1 MPKRQL
7 QGTVVSDKA
16 NKTITVLVQ
25 RQFNHPVYKKTIR
38 TTKKYAAHDEA
49 NQAKIGDIVTIEES
63 KPISKSKKWILVGGA
78 EIGSNKNEKVIAP
91 KPVKAPKAPKAPAA
105 KKEAKEP
112 KEKKETAV
120 KKETKKK

>member
-7 QGTVVSDKA
+7 QGTVVSDKT

-49 NQAKIGDIVTIEES
+49 NQAKIGDLVTIEES
-63 KPISKSKKWILVGGA
+63 RPISKSKRWILVGGA
-78 EIGSNKNEKVIAP
+78 EIGSNQNEKPVVA
-91 KPVKAPKAPKAPAA
+91 KPTKAPKAAKAPAA
-105 KKEAKEP
+105 KKE
-112 KEKKETAV
+112 T
-120 KKETKKK
+120 TKKPAAKKTS